1 MQRLK
6 PLDQLALGFMVFALF
21 LGAGNIIFP
30 PSAGM
35 EAGSSVWWAAS
46 GFLITAVGLPLL
58 GIVAVAYV
66 GGGLSRLTLPLGKT
80 TGLLIAVVVYLAI
93 GPLFATP
100 RTAMVSFEMA
110 MVPITGNSAF
120 SLALYC
126 FVYFALVIFLA
137 FHQGALVERIGKWI
151 TPILLL
157 GLLVLGVSAVLFP
170 SGSFSSPAPAY
181 QKAPLLKGVVEGY
194 LTMDTLGAVVFGVV
208 VSSAIRNRG
217 IKDDTLVMRY
227 TIRAG
232 LIAACGLACVYLAF
246 FYLGA
251 TNSSIASDATNGAQ
265 ILAAYVQHQFGFA
278 GHLLLG
284 SVIVLACLTTAVG
297 LTVACGE
304 FFSALLN
311 VSYRHT
317 VLGFAGFSLLVANI
331 GLSQL
336 ISVSLPVLIALYPM
350 AIMLVVLNLL
360 KGCWYSA
367 PRVFKPVMGVTFVFG
382 VCDGLSAAGLND
394 WVPSIFSTLPLAS
407 QNLGWLLPVLLA
419 WIVAVSFDQWSLRA
433 QRTLSS
439 SSDGS

>member
-35 EAGSSVWWAAS
+35 AAGSSVWWAAA

-66 GGGLSRLTLPLGKT
+66 GGGLSRLTLPLGRT
-80 TGLLIAVVVYLAI
+80 AGLLIAITVYLAI

-110 MVPITGNSAF
+110 VVPMVGNSAV

-126 FVYFALVIFLA
+126 SVYFAAVVFLA
-137 FHQGALVERIGKWI
+137 FQRGALVEHIGKWI

-157 GLLVLGVSAVLFP
+157 GLLILGLGAVLFP
-170 SGSFSSPAPAY
+170 AGDFSDPLPAY
-181 QKAPLLKGVVEGY
+181 QKTPLLKGVVEGY
-194 LTMDTLGAVVFGVV
+194 LTMDTLGALVFGVV
-208 VSSAIRNRG
+208 VSSAVRNRG
-217 IKDDTLVMRY
+217 IQDDTLVVRY

-251 TNSSIASDATNGAQ
+251 TSSHIVANATNGAQ
-265 ILAAYVQHQFGFA
+265 ILAAYVQHQFGIW
-278 GHLLLG
+278 GHLLLAL
-284 SVIVLACLTTAVG
+284 VIVLACVTTAVG
-297 LTVACGE
+297 LIVACGE
-304 FFSALLN
+304 FFSEILGL
-311 VSYRHT
+311 SYRSL

-360 KGCWYSA
+360 NGCWNTAS
-367 PRVFKPVMGVTFVFG
+367 RVFKPVMTVVFVLG
-382 VCDGLSAAGLND
+382 VCDGLSAAGLAEWTPD
-394 WVPSIFSTLPLAS
+394 FLKSLPLAG
-407 QNLGWLLPVLLA
+407 QNLGWLVPTLLI
-419 WIVAVSFDQWSLRA
+419 WCLSVAFDFWLTRSKPSLA
-433 QRTLSS
+433 TY
-439 SSDGS
+439 SDK